1 MSRRVDSPDT
11 DADREIYACITA
23 TPPQPFVVRAGA
35 GSGKT
40 TSLIKA
46 LDWVI
51 LVHGASMR
59 ARKQRVACITYT
71 DLAANEILADVN
83 ANPLVH
89 VSTIHSF
96 YWGITKTFQAD
107 IKIWLQNDIRRRI
120 SKLEKEFMNYGSR
133 VQQNTRD
140 RNKADQERHAKNL
153 EALDHVRTFTYGKGS
168 DYAKG
173 ILGHEDILQL
183 ADFLLQN
190 RPLFRR
196 VVALNYPF
204 VFIDESQDTFAGVV
218 KSFKEVET
226 QMRGK
231 FCLGFFGDPMQ
242 SIFMR
247 GVGDIHLEDHWRSI
261 TKPENFRCA
270 KQILDVANAV
280 RAQGD
285 GMEQI
290 RGLHERVDGELK
302 LVEGS
307 ARMFVLPNTL
317 NRTEAL
323 ARVRAWSAA
332 ANNDERWTIP
342 DLAVKILVIVH
353 RMAANRL
360 GFGGIYSALN
370 DKTSDAMKQGMQD
383 GTGWPVRPF
392 LSFTLPIVAA
402 MNAGNEF
409 AVMNLL
415 REFSPRLAP
424 AALAG
429 RRAASVLRELHA
441 AVLKLVAMLDK
452 ADTTVGDIAIH
463 LRDSGLF
470 EFDERYE
477 RVLGF
482 VGDIGDVA
490 QEAEAADVAPAEGQS
505 SDAAMLKFFQ
515 CAAQELRPYERYV
528 SEGSPYATQHGV
540 KGAQF
545 DRVVVVM
552 DEEES
557 DYRTYNYER
566 VFASADAR
574 AADRARAQDGDEN
587 TWSRTLRLLY
597 VCCTR
602 AKRGL
607 VLAFFVADPAAT
619 VENVVASG
627 ILPRSAIFTQE
638 ALAALP
644 PASECASASS

>member
-11 DADREIYACITA
+11 EADREISACIAA
-23 TPPQPFVVRAGA
+23 TPPHPFVVRAGA

-51 LVHGASMR
+51 SEHGTSMR
-59 ARKQRVACITYT
+59 AKKQKVACITYT
-71 DLAANEILADVN
+71 DLAANEIREDVN
-83 ANPLVH
+83 ADPLVH

-96 YWGITKTFQAD
+96 YWVIAKTFQTD
-107 IKIWLQNDIRRRI
+107 IKVWLESDIRKRM
-120 SKLEKEFMNYGSR
+120 SDLEEEFENYGSR
-133 VQQNTRD
+133 VRQTTRD
-140 RNKADQERHAKNL
+140 RNKADQERYARTL
-153 EALDHVRTFTYGKGS
+153 GALDGVKTFNYGAGS

-190 RPLFRR
+190 RPLFRK

-204 VFIDESQDTFAGVV
+204 VFIDESQDTFPGVV
-218 KSFKEVET
+218 KSFKEVEA

-247 GVGDIHLEDHWRSI
+247 GAGDIPRESHWRAI

-280 RAQGD
+280 RVQGD
-285 GMEQI
+285 GMVQV

-302 LVEGS
+302 QVQGT

-323 ARVRAWSAA
+323 AKVRAWNAA
-332 ANNDERWTIP
+332 VDGDEGWTTP

-360 GFGGIYSALN
+360 GFGGIYAALN

-392 LSFTLPIVAA
+392 LSFALPIVAA
-402 MNAGNEF
+402 MTAGNEF
-409 AVMNLL
+409 AAMNLL

-424 AALAG
+424 AALTG
-429 RRAASVLRELHA
+429 RRAAGVLRELHA
-441 AVLKLVAMLDK
+441 AVLRLVAMLGE
-452 ADTTVGDIAIH
+452 ADTTVGDVAIH
-463 LRDSGLF
+463 LRESGLF

-477 RVLGF
+477 RVLSF
-482 VGDIGDVA
+482 VGDVVEIA
-490 QEAEAADVAPAEGQS
+490 QEAEVADAAPTERGS
-505 SDAAMLKFFQ
+505 SDSAMAKFFE
-515 CAAQELRPYERYV
+515 CSAQELRPYERYV

-545 DRVVVVM
+545 ERVVVVM
-552 DEEES
+552 DEEEN

-574 AADRARAQDGDEN
+574 AADHARAQGGDEN

-607 VLAFFVADPAAT
+607 VLTFFVSDPAAM
-619 VENVVASG
+619 VENVVASE
-627 ILPRSAIFTQE
+627 ILPRSAIFTE
-638 ALAALP
+638 DVLAGI
-644 PASECASASS
+644 

>member
-1 MSRRVDSPDT
+1 MSRRVDSLDT
-11 DADREIYACITA
+11 EADREIHDCISA
-23 TPPQPFVVRAGA
+23 SPPQPFVVHAGA

-46 LDWVI
+46 LDWVMSE
-51 LVHGASMR
+51 HGASMR
-59 ARKQRVACITYT
+59 VKKQKVACITYT

-83 ANPLVH
+83 ADPLVH

-96 YWGITKTFQAD
+96 YWAIAKTFQAD

-120 SKLEKEFMNYGSR
+120 DELAEAFRNYGAR
-133 VQQNTRD
+133 VWQSTRD
-140 RNKADQERHAKNL
+140 RNLADQERYARNF
-153 EALDHVRTFTYGKGS
+153 EALNRVKTFNYGVGS

-183 ADFLLQN
+183 IDFLLQN
-190 RPLFRR
+190 RPLFRKL
-196 VVALNYPF
+196 VALNYPF
-204 VFIDESQDTFAGVV
+204 VFIDESQDTFPGVV
-218 KSFKEVET
+218 KSFKEVEA

-247 GVGDIHLEDHWRSI
+247 GAGEIPREDHWRAI

-285 GMEQI
+285 GMQQV
-290 RGLHERVDGELK
+290 RGLHERIDGELK
-302 LVEGS
+302 PVEGS
-307 ARMFVLPNTL
+307 ARMFVFPNTM

-323 ARVRAWSAA
+323 ARVRAWSAEA
-332 ANNDERWTIP
+332 DDDRGWTTP
-342 DLAVKILVIVH
+342 DLDVKILVIVH

-370 DKTSDAMKQGMQD
+370 DKTSDAMKQGMQE
-383 GTGWPVRPF
+383 GTGWPVQPF
-392 LSFTLPIVAA
+392 LKLALPLVAA
-402 MNAGNEF
+402 MKVGNEF
-409 AVMNLL
+409 EAMNLL
-415 REFSPRLAP
+415 RAHSPRLAP
-424 AALAG
+424 GSVSRGQAAG
-429 RRAASVLRELHA
+429 VLREMRA
-441 AVLKLVAMLDK
+441 AVLRLSAMLD
-452 ADTTVGDIAIH
+452 ASGTTVGDVAIH

-470 EFDERYE
+470 LFDERFE
-477 RVLGF
+477 RALGL
-482 VGDIGDVA
+482 VGASSEVA
-490 QEAEAADVAPAEGQS
+490 EDAEAAPAEGGS
-505 SDAAMLKFFQ
+505 PDAAIVKFFG
-515 CAAQELRPYERYV
+515 CSAQELLPYERYV

-557 DYRTYNYER
+557 EYRTYNYER

-574 AADRARAQDGDEN
+574 AADRARAQAGDEN

-607 VLAFFVADPAAT
+607 ALAFFVVDPAAT
-619 VENVVASG
+619 VANVVASG
-627 ILPRSAIFTQE
+627 ILPQGAVFTHE
-638 ALAALP
+638 KLDVAP
-644 PASECASASS
+644 PPSQPSEVGANHS

>member
-1 MSRRVDSPDT
+1 MSRRIDSPDT
-11 DADREIYACITA
+11 DADREIHACIVA

-51 LVHGASMR
+51 SEHGASMR
-59 ARKQRVACITYT
+59 ARKQKVACITYT
-71 DLAANEILADVN
+71 DLATNEILADVN
-83 ANPLVH
+83 DDPLVH

-96 YWGITKTFQAD
+96 YWSIAKTFQAD
-107 IKIWLQNDIRRRI
+107 IKVWLQNDIRRRI
-120 SKLEKEFMNYGSR
+120 SELEEEFENYSSR
-133 VQQNTRD
+133 VRQTTRD
-140 RNKADQERHAKNL
+140 RNKADQERYVRSL
-153 EALDHVRTFTYGKGS
+153 EAVAGVRTFNYGVGS

-196 VVALNYPF
+196 VVALSYPF
-204 VFIDESQDTFAGVV
+204 VFIDESQDTFPGVV
-218 KSFKEVET
+218 KSFKEVEA
-226 QMRGK
+226 QMQGK

-247 GVGDIHLEDHWRSI
+247 GAGDIQLEDHWRAI

-285 GMEQI
+285 GMEQV
-290 RGLHERVDGELK
+290 RGLHERVDGNLK

-323 ARVRAWSAA
+323 ARVRAWSSAT
-332 ANNDERWTIP
+332 NNDEGWTTP
-342 DLAVKILVIVH
+342 DIAVKILVIVH

-392 LSFTLPIVAA
+392 LSFALPIVAA
-402 MNAGNEF
+402 VKAGNEF
-409 AVMNLL
+409 AAMSLL

-424 AALAG
+424 AALTG
-429 RRAASVLRELHA
+429 RRAADVLRELHG
-441 AVLKLVAMLDK
+441 
-452 ADTTVGDIAIH
+452 AD
-463 LRDSGLF
+463 F
-470 EFDERYE
+470 
-477 RVLGF
+477 
-482 VGDIGDVA
+482 
-490 QEAEAADVAPAEGQS
+490 
-505 SDAAMLKFFQ
+505 
-515 CAAQELRPYERYV
+515 
-528 SEGSPYATQHGV
+528 
-540 KGAQF
+540 GA
-545 DRVVVVM
+545 
-552 DEEES
+552 S
-557 DYRTYNYER
+557 
-566 VFASADAR
+566 
-574 AADRARAQDGDEN
+574 
-587 TWSRTLRLLY
+587 
-597 VCCTR
+597 
-602 AKRGL
+602 
-607 VLAFFVADPAAT
+607 
-619 VENVVASG
+619 
-627 ILPRSAIFTQE
+627 
-638 ALAALP
+638 
-644 PASECASASS
+644 

>member
-11 DADREIYACITA
+11 DADREIHACIVA

-46 LDWVI
+46 LDWVMSE
-51 LVHGASMR
+51 HGASLR
-59 ARKQRVACITYT
+59 AKKQKVACITYT
-71 DLAANEILADVN
+71 DLAANEIRADVN
-83 ANPLVH
+83 ADSLVH

-96 YWGITKTFQAD
+96 YWTIAKTFQAD
-107 IKIWLQNDIRRRI
+107 IKVWLKNDVRRRI
-120 SKLEKEFMNYGSR
+120 SELEEEFRNYGPR
-133 VQQNTRD
+133 VRSTTRD
-140 RNKADQERHAKNL
+140 RNKVDQERYTRTL
-153 EALDHVRTFTYGKGS
+153 EALDCVKTFNYGVGS

-173 ILGHEDILQL
+173 VLGHEDILQL

-190 RPLFRR
+190 RPLFRK

-204 VFIDESQDTFAGVV
+204 VFIDESQDAFPGVV
-218 KSFKEVET
+218 KSFKEVEA

-247 GVGDIHLEDHWRSI
+247 GAGDIPREDHWRAI

-285 GMEQI
+285 GMEQV

-302 LVEGS
+302 PVQGS

-323 ARVRAWSAA
+323 AKVRAWSSVADR
-332 ANNDERWTIP
+332 DESWMTP

-392 LSFTLPIVAA
+392 LRFALPIVAA
-402 MNAGNEF
+402 MTAGNEF
-409 AVMNLL
+409 AAMNLL
-415 REFSPRLAP
+415 REFSPRLTP
-424 AALAG
+424 AALTG

-441 AVLKLVAMLDK
+441 AVLKLVAMLDETG
-452 ADTTVGDIAIH
+452 TTVGDLAIH

-470 EFDERYE
+470 EFDERYA

-482 VGDIGDVA
+482 VGEAIEIA
-490 QEAEAADVAPAEGQS
+490 QEAEAADAAPTEGRT
-505 SDAAMLKFFQ
+505 SDSAMAKFFK
-515 CAAQELRPYERYV
+515 CSAQELRPYERYV

-552 DEEES
+552 DEEEN

-574 AADRARAQDGDEN
+574 AADRARAKEGDEN

-602 AKRGL
+602 ARRGL
-607 VLAFFVADPAAT
+607 VLT
-619 VENVVASG
+619 
-627 ILPRSAIFTQE
+627 
-638 ALAALP
+638 
-644 PASECASASS
+644 

>member
-1 MSRRVDSPDT
+1 MSRRIDSPDT
-11 DADREIYACITA
+11 DADREIHACIVA

-51 LVHGASMR
+51 SEHGASMR
-59 ARKQRVACITYT
+59 ARKQKVACITYT

-83 ANPLVH
+83 DDPLVH

-96 YWGITKTFQAD
+96 YWSIAKTFQAD
-107 IKIWLQNDIRRRI
+107 IKVWLQNDIRRRI
-120 SKLEKEFMNYGSR
+120 SELEEEFENYSSR
-133 VQQNTRD
+133 VRQTTRD
-140 RNKADQERHAKNL
+140 RNKADQERYARSL
-153 EALDHVRTFTYGKGS
+153 EAVAGVRTFNYGVGS

-196 VVALNYPF
+196 VVALSYPF
-204 VFIDESQDTFAGVV
+204 VFIDESQDTFPGVV
-218 KSFKEVET
+218 KSFKEVEA
-226 QMRGK
+226 QMQGK

-247 GVGDIHLEDHWRSI
+247 GAGDIQLEDHWRAI

-285 GMEQI
+285 GMEQV
-290 RGLHERVDGELK
+290 RGLHERVDGGLK
-302 LVEGS
+302 LVEGA

-323 ARVRAWSAA
+323 ARVRAWSSAT
-332 ANNDERWTIP
+332 NNDEGWTTP
-342 DLAVKILVIVH
+342 DIAVKILVIVH

-392 LSFTLPIVAA
+392 LSFALPIIAA
-402 MNAGNEF
+402 MKAGNEF
-409 AVMNLL
+409 AAINLL

-424 AALAG
+424 AALTG
-429 RRAASVLRELHA
+429 QRAVDVLRELHT
-441 AVLKLVAMLDK
+441 AVSRLVAMLDE
-452 ADTTVGDIAIH
+452 AGTTIGDIALH
-463 LRDSGLF
+463 LCDTGLF
-470 EFDERYE
+470 EFDERYA
-477 RVLGF
+477 RALGF
-482 VGDIGDVA
+482 VRDVA
-490 QEAEAADVAPAEGQS
+490 DAAQEPEAADAVPAERLF
-505 SDAAMLKFFQ
+505 SDAAIAKFFN
-515 CAAQELRPYERYV
+515 CPAQELWPYERYV

-545 DRVVVVM
+545 ERVVVVM

-566 VFASADAR
+566 VFASAEAR
-574 AADRARAQDGDEN
+574 AEDRAQALGGDEN

-602 AKRGL
+602 AQRGL
-607 VLAFFVADPAAT
+607 VLVFFAADPAAT
-619 VENVVASG
+619 LENVVASG
-627 ILPRSAIFTQE
+627 ILPRSAVFTQE
-638 ALAALP
+638 VLAGWP
-644 PASECASASS
+644 

>member
-11 DADREIYACITA
+11 EADREIHACIAA

-51 LVHGASMR
+51 AEHGASMR
-59 ARKQRVACITYT
+59 AKKQKVACITYT
-71 DLAANEILADVN
+71 DLAANEIRADVN
-83 ANPLVH
+83 DDPLVH

-96 YWGITKTFQAD
+96 YWAIAKTFQAD
-107 IKIWLQNDIRRRI
+107 IKIWLKNEIRRRI
-120 SKLEKEFMNYGSR
+120 SALEEEFKNYGPR
-133 VQQNTRD
+133 VRQTTRD
-140 RNKADQERHAKNL
+140 RNMADQERYARNL
-153 EALDHVRTFTYGKGS
+153 KALEDVKTFNYGVGS

-183 ADFLLQN
+183 TDFLLQN
-190 RPLFRR
+190 RALFRR

-204 VFIDESQDTFAGVV
+204 VFIDESQDTFPGVV
-218 KSFKEVET
+218 KSFKNVEAE
-226 QMRGK
+226 MRGK

-247 GVGDIHLEDHWRSI
+247 GAGDIPLEDHWRAI

-285 GMEQI
+285 GMQQV
-290 RGLHERVDGELK
+290 RGLHERVNGDLK
-302 LVEGS
+302 PVEGS

-332 ANNDERWTIP
+332 ANGDEGWTIP
-342 DLAVKILVIVH
+342 EVAVKILVIVH

-370 DKTSDAMKQGMQD
+370 DRTSEAMKQGMQD

-392 LSFTLPIVAA
+392 LSFALPIVAA
-402 MNAGNEF
+402 KNAGDEF
-409 AVMNLL
+409 AAMNLL

-424 AALAG
+424 GALNG
-429 RRAASVLRELHA
+429 RRAADVLRELHA
-441 AVLKLVAMLDK
+441 AVLRLVAMLDE
-452 ADTTVGDIAIH
+452 ASTTIGDIALH
-463 LRDSGLF
+463 LRDTGLF
-470 EFDERYE
+470 EFDERYA

-482 VGDIGDVA
+482 VGDVADA
-490 QEAEAADVAPAEGQS
+490 QEAEAADAAQAEGRA
-505 SDAAMLKFFQ
+505 SDAAIAKFFK
-515 CAAQELRPYERYV
+515 CSAQELRPYERYV
-528 SEGSPYATQHGV
+528 SAGSPYATQHGV

-545 DRVVVVM
+545 ERVIVVM

-566 VFASADAR
+566 VFASAEAR
-574 AADRARAQDGDEN
+574 AADRARAQGGDEN

-602 AKRGL
+602 AQRGL
-607 VLAFFVADPAAT
+607 VLTFFVADPAAT
-619 VENVVASG
+619 LENVVASG
-627 ILPRSAIFTQE
+627 ILPRGALFTHD
-638 ALAALP
+638 ALDAVL
-644 PASECASASS
+644 

>member
-1 MSRRVDSPDT
+1 MSRRIDSPDT
-11 DADREIYACITA
+11 DADREIHACIA
-23 TPPQPFVVRAGA
+23 ARPPQPFVVRAGA

-51 LVHGASMR
+51 SEHGAGMR
-59 ARKQRVACITYT
+59 ARKQKVACITYT

-83 ANPLVH
+83 ADPLVN

-96 YWGITKTFQAD
+96 YWSIAKTFQGD
-107 IKIWLQNDIRRRI
+107 IKVWLQNDIRRRI
-120 SKLEKEFMNYGSR
+120 SELEEEFENYSSR
-133 VQQNTRD
+133 VRQTTRN
-140 RNKADQERHAKNL
+140 RNKADQERYARSL
-153 EALDHVRTFTYGKGS
+153 EAVASVRTFNYGVGS

-196 VVALNYPF
+196 VVALSYPF
-204 VFIDESQDTFAGVV
+204 VFIDESQDTFPGVV
-218 KSFKEVET
+218 KSFKEVEA
-226 QMRGK
+226 QMQGK

-247 GVGDIHLEDHWRSI
+247 GAGDIQLEDHWRAI

-285 GMEQI
+285 GMEQV
-290 RGLHERVDGELK
+290 RGLHEKVDGNLK

-323 ARVRAWSAA
+323 ARVRAWSSAT
-332 ANNDERWTIP
+332 NNDEGWTTP
-342 DLAVKILVIVH
+342 DIAVKILVIVH

-392 LSFTLPIVAA
+392 LSFVLPITAA
-402 MNAGNEF
+402 VKAGNEF
-409 AVMNLL
+409 AAMSLL

-424 AALAG
+424 AALTG
-429 RRAASVLRELHA
+429 RRAADVLRELHA
-441 AVLKLVAMLDK
+441 AVSRLVAMLDE
-452 ADTTVGDIAIH
+452 AGTTIGNIALHLSDT
-463 LRDSGLF
+463 GLF
-470 EFDERYE
+470 EFDERYA
-477 RVLGF
+477 RVIGF
-482 VGDIGDVA
+482 VRDIADTA
-490 QEAEAADVAPAEGQS
+490 QEPEAADTVPAEGLS
-505 SDAAMLKFFQ
+505 SDTAMAKFFN
-515 CAAQELRPYERYV
+515 CSAQELLPYERYV

-545 DRVVVVM
+545 ERVMVVM

-566 VFASADAR
+566 VFASAEAR
-574 AADRARAQDGDEN
+574 AADRARALDGDEN

-602 AKRGL
+602 AQRGL
-607 VLAFFVADPAAT
+607 VLAFFVADPAT
-619 VENVVASG
+619 TLENVVASG
-627 ILPRSAIFTQE
+627 ILPRSAVFTQE
-638 ALAALP
+638 VLVG
-644 PASECASASS
+644 

>member
-1 MSRRVDSPDT
+1 MSRRIDSPDT
-11 DADREIYACITA
+11 DADREIHACIVA

-51 LVHGASMR
+51 SEHGASMR
-59 ARKQRVACITYT
+59 ARKQKVACITYT
-71 DLAANEILADVN
+71 DLATNEILADVN
-83 ANPLVH
+83 DDPLVH

-96 YWGITKTFQAD
+96 YWSIAKTFQAD
-107 IKIWLQNDIRRRI
+107 IKVWLQNDIRRRI
-120 SKLEKEFMNYGSR
+120 SELEEEFENYSSR
-133 VQQNTRD
+133 VRQTTRD
-140 RNKADQERHAKNL
+140 RNKADQERYARGL
-153 EALDHVRTFTYGKGS
+153 EAVAGVRTFNYGVGS

-173 ILGHEDILQL
+173 VLGHEDILQL

-196 VVALNYPF
+196 VVALSYPF
-204 VFIDESQDTFAGVV
+204 VFIDESQDTFPGVV
-218 KSFKEVET
+218 KSFKEVEA
-226 QMRGK
+226 QMQGK

-247 GVGDIHLEDHWRSI
+247 GAGDIQLEDHWRAI

-285 GMEQI
+285 GMEQV
-290 RGLHERVDGELK
+290 RGLHERVDGKLK

-323 ARVRAWSAA
+323 ARVRAWSSAT
-332 ANNDERWTIP
+332 NNDEGWTTP
-342 DLAVKILVIVH
+342 DIAVKILVIVH

-392 LSFTLPIVAA
+392 LSFALPIIAA
-402 MNAGNEF
+402 VKAGNEF
-409 AVMNLL
+409 AAMSLL

-424 AALAG
+424 TALTG
-429 RRAASVLRELHA
+429 RRAADVLRELHA
-441 AVLKLVAMLDK
+441 AVSRLVAMLDE
-452 ADTTVGDIAIH
+452 AGTTIGDIALH
-463 LRDSGLF
+463 LCDTGLF
-470 EFDERYE
+470 EFDERYA

-482 VGDIGDVA
+482 FRDIADTA
-490 QEAEAADVAPAEGQS
+490 QEPEAADAVPAEGLS
-505 SDAAMLKFFQ
+505 SDAAMAKFFN
-515 CAAQELRPYERYV
+515 CSAQELWPYERYV

-545 DRVVVVM
+545 ERVMVVM

-566 VFASADAR
+566 VFASAEAR
-574 AADRARAQDGDEN
+574 AADRARALDGDEN

-602 AKRGL
+602 AQRGL
-607 VLAFFVADPAAT
+607 VLAFFVADPAT
-619 VENVVASG
+619 TLENVVASG
-627 ILPRSAIFTQE
+627 ILPRSAVFTQE
-638 ALAALP
+638 VLVG
-644 PASECASASS
+644 

>member
-46 LDWVI
+46 LDWVMSE
-51 LVHGASMR
+51 HGASMR
-59 ARKQRVACITYT
+59 VRKQKVACITYT

-83 ANPLVH
+83 ADPLVH

-107 IKIWLQNDIRRRI
+107 IKMWLKGDIRRRI
-120 SKLEKEFMNYGSR
+120 TQLEEEFKNYGPR
-133 VQQNTRD
+133 VRQNTRD
-140 RNKADQERHAKNL
+140 RNKADQERHARNL
-153 EALDHVRTFTYGKGS
+153 EALDGVRTFSYGVGS

-204 VFIDESQDTFAGVV
+204 VFIDESQDTFPGVV

-226 QMRGK
+226 HMRGK

-247 GVGDIHLEDHWRSI
+247 GAGDIPCEDHWRSI

-285 GMEQI
+285 GMEQV

-302 LVEGS
+302 PVEGS

-323 ARVRAWSAA
+323 SRVRAWSAA
-332 ANNDERWTIP
+332 ANSDEGWTIP

-370 DKTSDAMKQGMQD
+370 DKTSEAMKQGMQD

-392 LSFTLPIVAA
+392 LSFSLPIVAA

-409 AVMNLL
+409 AAMNLL

-429 RRAASVLRELHA
+429 RRAASVLRELRA
-441 AVLKLVAMLDK
+441 AVLKLVAMLDE

-477 RVLGF
+477 RVLGL
-482 VGDIGDVA
+482 VGDVDDVA
-490 QEAEAADVAPAEGQS
+490 QEAEAADAAPAEGRS
-505 SDAAMLKFFQ
+505 SDAAMLKFFR
-515 CAAQELRPYERYV
+515 CAAQELRPYEQYV

-574 AADRARAQDGDEN
+574 AADRARAQEGDEN

-607 VLAFFVADPAAT
+607 VLTFFVADPAT
-619 VENVVASG
+619 IVENVVASG
-627 ILPRSAIFTQE
+627 ILPRSAVFTQE
-638 ALAALP
+638 ALVALP
-644 PASECASASS
+644 PAHGCPLALS

>member
-11 DADREIYACITA
+11 DADREIHACIAA

-46 LDWVI
+46 LDYVMSE
-51 LVHGASMR
+51 HGVSMR
-59 ARKQRVACITYT
+59 AKKQKVACITYT

-83 ANPLVH
+83 DDPLVH

-96 YWGITKTFQAD
+96 YWSIAKMFQAD
-107 IKIWLQNDIRRRI
+107 IKLWLQNDIRRRI
-120 SKLEKEFMNYGSR
+120 SDLEEEFKNYSSR
-133 VQQNTRD
+133 VRQTTRD
-140 RNKADQERHAKNL
+140 RNQVDQVRYARNL
-153 EALDHVRTFTYGKGS
+153 VDVAGVKTFSYGVGS

-204 VFIDESQDTFAGVV
+204 VFIDESQDTFPGVV
-218 KSFKEVET
+218 KSFKEVEA

-247 GVGDIHLEDHWRSI
+247 GAGDIPLEDHWRAI

-285 GMEQI
+285 GMKQV
-290 RGLHERVDGELK
+290 RGLHERVDGNLK

-317 NRTEAL
+317 NRTETL
-323 ARVRAWSAA
+323 ARVRTWSAA
-332 ANNDERWTIP
+332 TNSDEGWTTP
-342 DLAVKILVIVH
+342 DIAVKILVIVH

-370 DKTSDAMKQGMQD
+370 DKTSDALKQGMQD

-392 LSFTLPIVAA
+392 LSFALPIVAA
-402 MNAGNEF
+402 MKAGNEF
-409 AVMNLL
+409 AAMNLL
-415 REFSPRLAP
+415 REFSPRLA
-424 AALAG
+424 AGALHG
-429 RRAASVLRELHA
+429 RRTADVLRELRA
-441 AVLKLVAMLDK
+441 AVLRLVAMLDE
-452 ADTTVGDIAIH
+452 AGTTVGDLALH
-463 LRDSGLF
+463 LRDAGLF
-470 EFDERYE
+470 EFDERYA

-482 VGDIGDVA
+482 VGDVADPA
-490 QEAEAADVAPAEGQS
+490 QEAEAADASPAEGRS
-505 SDAAMLKFFQ
+505 SDAAVAKFFK
-515 CAAQELRPYERYV
+515 CSAQELRPYEHYV
-528 SEGSPYATQHGV
+528 SEGSPYVTQHGV

-545 DRVVVVM
+545 ERVIVVM

-566 VFASADAR
+566 IFASAEAR
-574 AADRARAQDGDEN
+574 AVDRARFLGGDEN

-602 AKRGL
+602 AQRGL
-607 VLAFFVADPAAT
+607 VLTFFVADPATT

-627 ILPRSAIFTQE
+627 ILPRSAVFTEE
-638 ALAALP
+638 ALAAV
-644 PASECASASS
+644 S

>member
-11 DADREIYACITA
+11 DADREIHACITA

-46 LDWVI
+46 LDWV
-51 LVHGASMR
+51 VSEHGANMR
-59 ARKQRVACITYT
+59 AKKQKVACITYT
-71 DLAANEILADVN
+71 DLAANEILLDVN
-83 ANPLVH
+83 SSPLVH

-96 YWGITKTFQAD
+96 YWAIAKTFQAD
-107 IKIWLQNDIRRRI
+107 IKIWLKSDIYRRI
-120 SKLEKEFMNYGSR
+120 SELEEEFKNYSSR
-133 VQQNTRD
+133 VRQTTRD
-140 RNKADQERHAKNL
+140 RNKADQERYARNL
-153 EALDHVRTFTYGKGS
+153 EALDGVKTFNYGVGS

-204 VFIDESQDTFAGVV
+204 VFIDESQDTFPNVV
-218 KSFKEVET
+218 KSFKEVEA

-247 GVGDIHLEDHWRSI
+247 GAGEIPREDHWQAI

-285 GMEQI
+285 GMEQV

-302 LVEGS
+302 PVEGS

-317 NRTEAL
+317 NRNETL
-323 ARVRAWSAA
+323 ARLRAWSAA
-332 ANNDERWTIP
+332 ADNDEGWTTP
-342 DLAVKILVIVH
+342 DLGVKILVIVH
-353 RMAANRL
+353 RMAASRL

-370 DKTSDAMKQGMQD
+370 DKTSEAMKQGMQD

-392 LSFTLPIVAA
+392 LSFALPIVAA

-409 AVMNLL
+409 AAMNLL
-415 REFSPRLAP
+415 REFSPRLTP
-424 AALAG
+424 GALTG
-429 RRAASVLRELHA
+429 RRAAGVLRELRT
-441 AVLKLVAMLDK
+441 AVLRLVAMLDE
-452 ADTTVGDIAIH
+452 AGTTVGEIAIH

-470 EFDERYE
+470 DFDERYE
-477 RVLGF
+477 RVLEF
-482 VGDIGDVA
+482 VGDIGDMA
-490 QEAEAADVAPAEGQS
+490 QEAEAADAAPAKGRS
-505 SDAAMLKFFQ
+505 SDAAILKFFR
-515 CAAQELRPYERYV
+515 CAAQELQPYERYV

-540 KGAQF
+540 KGAEF

-574 AADRARAQDGDEN
+574 AADRARAQNGDEN

-607 VLAFFVADPAAT
+607 ALTFFVADPAAT

-627 ILPRSAIFTQE
+627 ILPRSAIFTQD
-638 ALAALP
+638 ALAAQIAVPGSVPLP
-644 PASECASASS
+644 K

>member
-11 DADREIYACITA
+11 DADRAIHACIAA

-46 LDWVI
+46 LDWVM
-51 LVHGASMR
+51 LEHGARMR
-59 ARKQRVACITYT
+59 AKKQKVACITYT

-83 ANPLVH
+83 DDPLVH

-96 YWGITKTFQAD
+96 YWSIAKTFQAD
-107 IKIWLQNDIRRRI
+107 IKGWLQNDIRRRI
-120 SKLEKEFMNYGSR
+120 SELEKEFENYSSR
-133 VQQNTRD
+133 VRQTTRD
-140 RNKADQERHAKNL
+140 RNKDDQERYARSL
-153 EALDHVRTFTYGKGS
+153 EAVAGVKIFNYGMGS

-204 VFIDESQDTFAGVV
+204 VFIDESQDTFPGVV
-218 KSFKEVET
+218 KSFKEVEA

-247 GVGDIHLEDHWRSI
+247 GAGDIPLEDRWRAI

-270 KQILDVANAV
+270 KRILDVANAV

-285 GMEQI
+285 GMEQV
-290 RGLHERVDGELK
+290 RGLHERVDGDLK
-302 LVEGS
+302 PVEGS

-317 NRTEAL
+317 KRTEAL
-323 ARVRAWSAA
+323 ARVRAWNAA
-332 ANNDERWTIP
+332 RNNDEGWTTP
-342 DLAVKILVIVH
+342 DNAVKILVIVH

-370 DKTSDAMKQGMQD
+370 DKTSEAMKQGMQD

-392 LSFTLPIVAA
+392 LSFALPIVTAVK
-402 MNAGNEF
+402 AGNEF
-409 AVMNLL
+409 AAMNLL
-415 REFSPRLAP
+415 REFSPRLEP
-424 AALAG
+424 GELVG
-429 RRAASVLRELHA
+429 LRAADVLRELRA
-441 AVLKLVAMLDK
+441 AVLRLVAMLDE
-452 ADTTVGDIAIH
+452 AGTTVGDIALH
-463 LRDSGLF
+463 LGDTGLF
-470 EFDERYE
+470 KFDERYE

-482 VGDIGDVA
+482 IGGVDDVA
-490 QEAEAADVAPAEGQS
+490 QETATTDATPTEERS
-505 SDAAMLKFFQ
+505 SDRAMLRFFG
-515 CAAQELRPYERYV
+515 CAAQELRPYERYI

-545 DRVVVVM
+545 ERVIVVM

-557 DYRTYNYER
+557 EYRTYNYER
-566 VFASADAR
+566 VFASAEAR

-602 AKRGL
+602 AQRGL
-607 VLAFFVADPAAT
+607 VLTFFVADPASIL
-619 VENVVASG
+619 ENVVASG
-627 ILPRSAIFTQE
+627 ILPRNAIFTQE
-638 ALAALP
+638 VLSAAL
-644 PASECASASS
+644 

>member
-1 MSRRVDSPDT
+1 
-11 DADREIYACITA
+11 
-23 TPPQPFVVRAGA
+23 
-35 GSGKT
+35 
-40 TSLIKA
+40 
-46 LDWVI
+46 
-51 LVHGASMR
+51 MR
-59 ARKQRVACITYT
+59 AKRQKVACITYT
-71 DLAANEILADVN
+71 DLAVKEILADVN
-83 ANPLVH
+83 DDPLVH

-96 YWGITKTFQAD
+96 YWSITKTFQAD
-107 IKIWLQNDIRRRI
+107 IKVWLQNDIRRRI
-120 SKLEKEFMNYGSR
+120 SELEEEFKNYSSR
-133 VQQNTRD
+133 VRQTTRD
-140 RNKADQERHAKNL
+140 RNKADQDRYARNL
-153 EALDHVRTFTYGKGS
+153 EAVAGVKTFNYGVGS

-183 ADFLLQN
+183 TDFLLQN

-196 VVALNYPF
+196 LVALNYPF
-204 VFIDESQDTFAGVV
+204 VFIDESQDTFPGVV

-226 QMRGK
+226 QMRDK

-247 GVGDIHLEDHWRSI
+247 GAGDIPLEDHWRSI
-261 TKPENFRCA
+261 MKPENFRCA

-285 GMEQI
+285 GMEQV
-290 RGLHERVDGELK
+290 RGLHERVDGALQP
-302 LVEGS
+302 VEGS

-317 NRTEAL
+317 NRTETL

-332 ANNDERWTIP
+332 TTSDEGWTTP
-342 DLAVKILVIVH
+342 DIAVKILVIVH

-370 DKTSDAMKQGMQD
+370 DKTSESMKQGMQD

-392 LSFTLPIVAA
+392 LGFALPIVAA
-402 MNAGNEF
+402 MKAGNEF
-409 AVMNLL
+409 AAMNLL

-424 AALAG
+424 YALTG
-429 RRAASVLRELHA
+429 RRAVDVLRELHA
-441 AVLKLVAMLDK
+441 AVLKLVAMLD
-452 ADTTVGDIAIH
+452 DPGNTIGDIALH
-463 LRDSGLF
+463 LRDAGLF
-470 EFDERYE
+470 EFDERYG
-477 RVLGF
+477 RALGF
-482 VGDIGDVA
+482 IGDVADAA
-490 QEAEAADVAPAEGQS
+490 QEAEAAPAEGRS
-505 SDAAMLKFFQ
+505 SDAAMVKFFK
-515 CAAQELRPYERYV
+515 CTAQELRPYERYV

-545 DRVVVVM
+545 DRVIVVM

-602 AKRGL
+602 AQRGL
-607 VLAFFVADPAAT
+607 VLTFFVADPAT
-619 VENVVASG
+619 TLENVVASG
-627 ILPRSAIFTQE
+627 ILPRSAVFTQE
-638 ALAALP
+638 VLAGWP
-644 PASECASASS
+644 

>member
-1 MSRRVDSPDT
+1 MSRRIDSPDT
-11 DADREIYACITA
+11 DADLEIHACIA
-23 TPPQPFVVRAGA
+23 AKPPQPFVVRAGA

-46 LDWVI
+46 LDWVMSE
-51 LVHGASMR
+51 HGASMR
-59 ARKQRVACITYT
+59 AKRQKVACITYT
-71 DLAANEILADVN
+71 DLAVKEILADVN
-83 ANPLVH
+83 DDPLVH

-96 YWGITKTFQAD
+96 YWSITKTFQAD
-107 IKIWLQNDIRRRI
+107 IKVWLQNDIRRRI
-120 SKLEKEFMNYGSR
+120 SELEEEFKNYSSR
-133 VQQNTRD
+133 VRQTTRD
-140 RNKADQERHAKNL
+140 RNKADQDRYARNL
-153 EALDHVRTFTYGKGS
+153 EAVAGVKTFNYGVGS

-183 ADFLLQN
+183 TDFLLQN

-196 VVALNYPF
+196 LVALNYPF
-204 VFIDESQDTFAGVV
+204 VFIDESQDTFPGVV

-226 QMRGK
+226 QMRDK

-247 GVGDIHLEDHWRSI
+247 GAGDIPLEDHWRSI
-261 TKPENFRCA
+261 MKPENFRCA

-285 GMEQI
+285 GMEQV
-290 RGLHERVDGELK
+290 RGLHERVDGALQP
-302 LVEGS
+302 VEGS

-317 NRTEAL
+317 NRTETL

-332 ANNDERWTIP
+332 TTSDEGWTTP
-342 DLAVKILVIVH
+342 DIAVKILVIVH

-370 DKTSDAMKQGMQD
+370 DKTSESMKQGMQD
-383 GTGWPVRPF
+383 GAGWPVRPF
-392 LSFTLPIVAA
+392 LGFALPIVAA
-402 MNAGNEF
+402 MKAGNEF
-409 AVMNLL
+409 AAMNLL

-424 AALAG
+424 YALTG
-429 RRAASVLRELHA
+429 RRAVDVLRELHA
-441 AVLKLVAMLDK
+441 AVLKLVAMLD
-452 ADTTVGDIAIH
+452 DPGNTIGDIALH
-463 LRDSGLF
+463 LRDAGLF
-470 EFDERYE
+470 EFDERYG
-477 RVLGF
+477 RALGF
-482 VGDIGDVA
+482 IGDVADAA
-490 QEAEAADVAPAEGQS
+490 QEAEAAPAEGRS
-505 SDAAMLKFFQ
+505 SDAAMVKFFK
-515 CAAQELRPYERYV
+515 CTAQELRPYERYV

-545 DRVVVVM
+545 DRVIVVM

-602 AKRGL
+602 AQRGL
-607 VLAFFVADPAAT
+607 VLTFFVADPAT
-619 VENVVASG
+619 TLENVVASG
-627 ILPRSAIFTQE
+627 ILPRSAVFTQE
-638 ALAALP
+638 VLAGWP
-644 PASECASASS
+644 

>member
-46 LDWVI
+46 LDWV
-51 LVHGASMR
+51 VSEHGASMR
-59 ARKQRVACITYT
+59 AKKQKVACITYT

-96 YWGITKTFQAD
+96 YWAIAKTFQAD
-107 IKIWLQNDIRRRI
+107 IKIWLKNDIRRRI
-120 SKLEKEFMNYGSR
+120 SELEEEFKNYSTR
-133 VQQNTRD
+133 VRQPTRD
-140 RNKADQERHAKNL
+140 RNKTDQERYARNF
-153 EALDHVRTFTYGKGS
+153 EALDGVKTFSYGVGS

-196 VVALNYPF
+196 VVALHYPF
-204 VFIDESQDTFAGVV
+204 VFIDESQDTFPGVV
-218 KSFKEVET
+218 KSFKEVEA

-247 GVGDIHLEDHWRSI
+247 GTGDIPRADHWRAI
-261 TKPENFRCA
+261 NKPENFRCA
-270 KQILDVANAV
+270 RQILDVANAV

-285 GMEQI
+285 GMAQV
-290 RGLHERVDGELK
+290 RGLHERVDGELMP
-302 LVEGS
+302 VEGS

-317 NRTEAL
+317 NRTETL

-332 ANNDERWTIP
+332 ANGDEGWTTP

-370 DKTSDAMKQGMQD
+370 DRTSDAMKQGMQD

-392 LSFTLPIVAA
+392 LKFALPIAAA

-409 AVMNLL
+409 AAMNLL
-415 REFSPRLAP
+415 REFSPRLTRD
-424 AALAG
+424 ALTG
-429 RRAASVLRELHA
+429 RRAAGVLRELHA
-441 AVLKLVAMLDK
+441 AVLRLVAMLDEVGI
-452 ADTTVGDIAIH
+452 TVGDIAVH

-470 EFDERYE
+470 AFDERYE

-482 VGDIGDVA
+482 IGDVADAA
-490 QEAEAADVAPAEGQS
+490 QEAEAADAAPADGRS
-505 SDAAMLKFFQ
+505 ADAAMAKFFK
-515 CAAQELRPYERYV
+515 CSAQELQPYERYV

-557 DYRTYNYER
+557 DYRMYNYER

-607 VLAFFVADPAAT
+607 VLTFFVADPEAT
-619 VENVVASG
+619 VENVVASR
-627 ILPRSAIFTQE
+627 ILPRSAVFTQE
-638 ALAALP
+638 ELAALP
-644 PASECASASS
+644 PSH

>member
-46 LDWVI
+46 LDWVMSA
-51 LVHGASMR
+51 HGASMR
-59 ARKQRVACITYT
+59 ARKQKVACITYT
-71 DLAANEILADVN
+71 DLAANEILADVS
-83 ANPLVH
+83 ADPLVH

-96 YWGITKTFQAD
+96 YWSITRTFQAD
-107 IKIWLQNDIRRRI
+107 IKIWLKDEIRRRVFQ
-120 SKLEKEFMNYGSR
+120 LEEEFKNYGQR
-133 VQQNTRD
+133 VRQSTRD
-140 RNKADQERHAKNL
+140 RNKADQERYARHL
-153 EALDHVRTFTYGKGS
+153 EALDGIKAFNYGAGS

-204 VFIDESQDTFAGVV
+204 VFIDESQDTFPGVV

-247 GVGDIHLEDHWRSI
+247 GAGDIPREDHWRFI

-285 GMEQI
+285 GMEQV
-290 RGLHERVDGELK
+290 RGLHERVNGEFK

-323 ARVRAWSAA
+323 ARVRAWNAGADS
-332 ANNDERWTIP
+332 DEGWIIP

-392 LSFTLPIVAA
+392 LGFALPIVAA
-402 MNAGNEF
+402 MNDGDEF
-409 AVMNLL
+409 GAMNLL

-424 AALAG
+424 ANLNG
-429 RRAASVLRELHA
+429 RRAANVLRELHV
-441 AVLKLVAMLDK
+441 AVMRLVAMLDEPG
-452 ADTTVGDIAIH
+452 TTVGDIAIH

-482 VGDIGDVA
+482 AGDVGDVA
-490 QEAEAADVAPAEGQS
+490 QEAEVAVPAPAEGRS

-528 SEGSPYATQHGV
+528 SQGSPYATQHGV

-566 VFASADAR
+566 VFASAAAR
-574 AADRARAQDGDEN
+574 AADRARAQEGDEN

-607 VLAFFVADPAAT
+607 VLTFFVADPATT

-627 ILPRSAIFTQE
+627 ILPRSAVLTQE
-638 ALAALP
+638 ALATSLP
-644 PASECASASS
+644 ART

>member
-11 DADREIYACITA
+11 QADREIHACIAA

-46 LDWVI
+46 LDWVMSE
-51 LVHGASMR
+51 HGATMR
-59 ARKQRVACITYT
+59 AKKQKVACITYT

-83 ANPLVH
+83 DDPLVH

-96 YWGITKTFQAD
+96 YWTIAKTFQAD
-107 IKIWLQNDIRRRI
+107 IKVWLKNDIHRRI
-120 SKLEKEFMNYGSR
+120 SELEEEFKNYGVR
-133 VQQNTRD
+133 VRQTTRD
-140 RNKADQERHAKNL
+140 RNKADQARYVQNL
-153 EALDHVRTFTYGKGS
+153 EALGGVKTFNYGVGS

-204 VFIDESQDTFAGVV
+204 VFIDESQDTFPGVV
-218 KSFKEVET
+218 KSFKDVEA
-226 QMRGK
+226 QMQGK

-247 GVGDIHLEDHWRSI
+247 GAGDIPLEGHWRAI

-270 KQILDVANAV
+270 RQILDIANAV

-285 GMEQI
+285 GMVQV
-290 RGLHERVDGELK
+290 RGLHEKVDGVLK
-302 LVEGS
+302 PVEGS
-307 ARMFVLPNTL
+307 ARMFVLPNTQ
-317 NRTEAL
+317 NRTETL
-323 ARVRAWSAA
+323 AKVRAWSGAT
-332 ANNDERWTIP
+332 NNDQSWTTP
-342 DLAVKILVIVH
+342 DNAVKILVIVH

-370 DKTSDAMKQGMQD
+370 DKTSEAMKQGMQD

-392 LSFTLPIVAA
+392 LSFALPVTAA
-402 MNAGNEF
+402 MKAGNEF
-409 AVMNLL
+409 AAMNLL

-424 AALAG
+424 AALTG
-429 RRAASVLRELHA
+429 RRAADVLCGLRA
-441 AVLKLVAMLDK
+441 AVLKLVTMLDETE
-452 ADTTVGDIAIH
+452 TTVGDIALH
-463 LRDSGLF
+463 LRDETLF
-470 EFDERYE
+470 EFDERYA
-477 RVLGF
+477 RLLSL
-482 VGDIGDVA
+482 VGSRTDAA
-490 QEAEAADVAPAEGQS
+490 QDTEAADAAPTEVRT
-505 SDAAMLKFFQ
+505 SDTAMLKFLK
-515 CAAQELRPYERYV
+515 CSAKELLPYERYV

-545 DRVVVVM
+545 ERVIVVM

-557 DYRTYNYER
+557 EYRTYNYER
-566 VFASADAR
+566 VFASAEAR
-574 AADRARAQDGDEN
+574 AADRAGAQGGDEN
-587 TWSRTLRLLY
+587 TWSRTIRLLY

-607 VLAFFVADPAAT
+607 VLTFFVADPAAT
-619 VENVVASG
+619 IENVVANG
-627 ILPRSAIFTQE
+627 ILPRSAVFTHD
-638 ALAALP
+638 ALTAMP
-644 PASECASASS
+644 

>member
-11 DADREIYACITA
+11 YADREIRSCIVA

-46 LDWVI
+46 LDWVMSE
-51 LVHGASMR
+51 HGANMR
-59 ARKQRVACITYT
+59 AKKQKVACITYT
-71 DLAANEILADVN
+71 DLAANEIRADVN
-83 ANPLVH
+83 DDPLVH

-96 YWGITKTFQAD
+96 YWTIAKSFQSD
-107 IKIWLQNDIRRRI
+107 IKVWLKNDIRRRI
-120 SKLEKEFMNYGSR
+120 SELEDEAKNYGPR
-133 VQQNTRD
+133 VRQPTRD
-140 RNKADQERHAKNL
+140 RNQADQQRYARNL
-153 EALDHVRTFTYGKGS
+153 EALEGVKTFNYGVGS

-173 ILGHEDILQL
+173 TLGHEDILQL
-183 ADFLLQN
+183 GDFLLQS

-204 VFIDESQDTFAGVV
+204 VFIDESQDTFPGVV
-218 KSFKEVET
+218 KSFKLVEVE
-226 QMRGK
+226 MRGK

-247 GVGDIHLEDHWRSI
+247 GAGDIPLEDHWRAI

-270 KQILDVANAV
+270 KQILDVANAA

-285 GMEQI
+285 GMGQV
-290 RGLHERVDGELK
+290 RGLHERVDGDLK

-317 NRTEAL
+317 NRTETL
-323 ARVRAWSAA
+323 ARVRTWSAA
-332 ANNDERWTIP
+332 TNNDDGWTIP
-342 DLAVKILVIVH
+342 DIAVKILVIVH

-370 DKTSDAMKQGMQD
+370 DKTSETMKQGMQD

-392 LSFTLPIVAA
+392 LGFALPIVAA
-402 MNAGNEF
+402 MKAGNEF
-409 AVMNLL
+409 AAMELL
-415 REFSPRLAP
+415 REFSPRLASG
-424 AALAG
+424 ALTG
-429 RRAASVLRELHA
+429 RRAADVLRELRA
-441 AVLKLVAMLDK
+441 AVLRLVAMLDE
-452 ADTTVGDIAIH
+452 AGTTVGDIALH
-463 LRDSGLF
+463 LRDAGLF
-470 EFDERYE
+470 EFDERYARALE
-477 RVLGF
+477 F
-482 VGDIGDVA
+482 IGDVADAA
-490 QEAEAADVAPAEGQS
+490 QEAEAADAAPSEGRS
-505 SDAAMLKFFQ
+505 SDAAMAKFFK
-515 CAAQELRPYERYV
+515 CSAQELRPYERYV

-545 DRVVVVM
+545 ERVIVVM

-566 VFASADAR
+566 VFASAEAR
-574 AADRARAQDGDEN
+574 TADRARAQGGDEN

-602 AKRGL
+602 AQRGL
-607 VLAFFVADPAAT
+607 VLMLFVADPAAT
-619 VENVVASG
+619 LENVVASG
-627 ILPRSAIFTQE
+627 ILPRSAVYTQE
-638 ALAALP
+638 ALAP
-644 PASECASASS
+644 VS

>member
-1 MSRRVDSPDT
+1 MSRRIDSPDT
-11 DADREIYACITA
+11 DADREIHACIVA

-51 LVHGASMR
+51 SEHGASMR
-59 ARKQRVACITYT
+59 ARKQKVACITYT
-71 DLAANEILADVN
+71 DLATNEILADVN
-83 ANPLVH
+83 DDPLVH

-96 YWGITKTFQAD
+96 YWSIATTFQAD
-107 IKIWLQNDIRRRI
+107 IKVWLQNDIRRRI
-120 SKLEKEFMNYGSR
+120 SELEEEFENYSSR
-133 VQQNTRD
+133 VRQTTRD
-140 RNKADQERHAKNL
+140 RNKADQERYARSL
-153 EALDHVRTFTYGKGS
+153 EAVASVRTFNYGVGS

-196 VVALNYPF
+196 VVALSYPF
-204 VFIDESQDTFAGVV
+204 VFIDESQDTFPGVV
-218 KSFKEVET
+218 KSFKEVEA
-226 QMRGK
+226 QMQGK

-247 GVGDIHLEDHWRSI
+247 GAGDIQLEDHWRAI

-285 GMEQI
+285 GMEQV
-290 RGLHERVDGELK
+290 RGLHEKVDGNLK

-323 ARVRAWSAA
+323 ARVRAWSSAT
-332 ANNDERWTIP
+332 NNDEGWTTP
-342 DLAVKILVIVH
+342 DIAVKILVIVH

-392 LSFTLPIVAA
+392 LSFVLPIIAA
-402 MNAGNEF
+402 VKAGNEF
-409 AVMNLL
+409 AAMSLL

-424 AALAG
+424 AALTG
-429 RRAASVLRELHA
+429 RRAADVLRELHA
-441 AVLKLVAMLDK
+441 AVSRLVAMLDE
-452 ADTTVGDIAIH
+452 AGTTIGDIALH
-463 LRDSGLF
+463 LSNTGLF
-470 EFDERYE
+470 EFDERYA

-482 VGDIGDVA
+482 VRDIADTI
-490 QEAEAADVAPAEGQS
+490 QEPEAADAVPAEGLS
-505 SDAAMLKFFQ
+505 SDAAMAKFFH
-515 CAAQELRPYERYV
+515 CSAQELWPYERYV

-545 DRVVVVM
+545 ERVMVVM

-566 VFASADAR
+566 VFASAEAR
-574 AADRARAQDGDEN
+574 AADRARALDGDEN

-602 AKRGL
+602 AQRGL
-607 VLAFFVADPAAT
+607 VLAFFVADPAT
-619 VENVVASG
+619 TLENVVASG
-627 ILPRSAIFTQE
+627 ILPRSAVFTQDV
-638 ALAALP
+638 LVG
-644 PASECASASS
+644 

>member
-11 DADREIYACITA
+11 DADREIHACIVA

-46 LDWVI
+46 LDWVMSA
-51 LVHGASMR
+51 HGASMR
-59 ARKQRVACITYT
+59 AKKQKVACITYT

-83 ANPLVH
+83 EDPLVH

-96 YWGITKTFQAD
+96 YWSIAKTFQAD
-107 IKIWLQNDIRRRI
+107 INVWLQNDIRRRI
-120 SKLEKEFMNYGSR
+120 SELEEEFENYSSR
-133 VQQNTRD
+133 VRQTTRD
-140 RNKADQERHAKNL
+140 RNKADQERYARSL
-153 EALDHVRTFTYGKGS
+153 EIVANVKTFNYGVGS
-168 DYAKG
+168 DYTKG

-204 VFIDESQDTFAGVV
+204 VFIDESQDTFPGVV
-218 KSFKEVET
+218 KSFKEVEA

-247 GVGDIHLEDHWRSI
+247 GAGDIPLEDHWRAI

-285 GMEQI
+285 GMEQV
-290 RGLHERVDGELK
+290 RGLHERVDGDLK
-302 LVEGS
+302 PVEGS

-332 ANNDERWTIP
+332 TNNDKGWTTP
-342 DLAVKILVIVH
+342 DNAVKILVIVH

-370 DKTSDAMKQGMQD
+370 DKTSEAMKQGMQD

-392 LSFTLPIVAA
+392 LSFALPIVAA
-402 MNAGNEF
+402 VKAGNEF
-409 AVMNLL
+409 AAMNLL

-424 AALAG
+424 DALVG
-429 RRAASVLRELHA
+429 RRAADVLRELHE
-441 AVLKLVAMLDK
+441 AVLKLVAMMDE
-452 ADTTVGDIAIH
+452 AGTTVGDIALH
-463 LRDSGLF
+463 LRAAGLF
-470 EFDERYE
+470 GFDERYE

-482 VGDIGDVA
+482 VGGIGDVV
-490 QEAEAADVAPAEGQS
+490 QEAETAGAAGRSLDG
-505 SDAAMLKFFQ
+505 AMLKFFG
-515 CAAQELRPYERYV
+515 CAAQELQPYERYV

-545 DRVVVVM
+545 DRVIVVM

-566 VFASADAR
+566 IFAGADAR

-602 AKRGL
+602 ARRGL
-607 VLAFFVADPAAT
+607 VLTFFVADPAAIL
-619 VENVVASG
+619 ENVVASG
-627 ILPRSAIFTQE
+627 ILPQNAVFTHE
-638 ALAALP
+638 ALA
-644 PASECASASS
+644 SVS

>member
-11 DADREIYACITA
+11 QADREIHACIAA

-46 LDWVI
+46 LDWVMSE
-51 LVHGASMR
+51 HGATMK
-59 ARKQRVACITYT
+59 AKKQKVACITYT

-83 ANPLVH
+83 DDPLVH

-96 YWGITKTFQAD
+96 YWTIAKTFQAD
-107 IKIWLQNDIRRRI
+107 IKVWLKNDIHRRI
-120 SKLEKEFMNYGSR
+120 SELEEEFKNYGVR
-133 VQQNTRD
+133 VRQTTRD
-140 RNKADQERHAKNL
+140 RNKADQARYVQNL
-153 EALDHVRTFTYGKGS
+153 EALGGVKTFNYGVGS

-204 VFIDESQDTFAGVV
+204 VFIDESQDTFPGVV
-218 KSFKEVET
+218 KSFKDVEA
-226 QMRGK
+226 QMQGK

-247 GVGDIHLEDHWRSI
+247 GAGDIPLEGHWRAI

-270 KQILDVANAV
+270 RQILDIANAV

-285 GMEQI
+285 GMVQV
-290 RGLHERVDGELK
+290 RGLHEKVDGVLK
-302 LVEGS
+302 PVEGS
-307 ARMFVLPNTL
+307 ARMFVLPNTQ
-317 NRTEAL
+317 NRTETL
-323 ARVRAWSAA
+323 AKVRAWSGAT
-332 ANNDERWTIP
+332 NNDQSWTAP
-342 DLAVKILVIVH
+342 DNAVKILVIVH

-370 DKTSDAMKQGMQD
+370 DKTSEAMKQGMQD

-392 LSFTLPIVAA
+392 LSFALPVTAA
-402 MNAGNEF
+402 MKAGNEF
-409 AVMNLL
+409 AAMNLL

-424 AALAG
+424 GALTG
-429 RRAASVLRELHA
+429 RRAADVLRGLRA
-441 AVLKLVAMLDK
+441 AVLKLVTMLDETE
-452 ADTTVGDIAIH
+452 TTVGDIALH
-463 LRDSGLF
+463 LRDEALF
-470 EFDERYE
+470 EFDERYA
-477 RVLGF
+477 RSLSL
-482 VGDIGDVA
+482 VGSRTDAA
-490 QEAEAADVAPAEGQS
+490 QDTEAADAAPTEVRT
-505 SDAAMLKFFQ
+505 SDTAMLKFLK
-515 CAAQELRPYERYV
+515 CSAKELLPYERYV

-545 DRVVVVM
+545 ERVIVVM

-557 DYRTYNYER
+557 EYRTYNYER
-566 VFASADAR
+566 VFASAEAR
-574 AADRARAQDGDEN
+574 AADRAGAQGGDEN
-587 TWSRTLRLLY
+587 TWSRTIRLLY

-607 VLAFFVADPAAT
+607 VLTFFVADPAAT
-619 VENVVASG
+619 IENVVASG
-627 ILPRSAIFTQE
+627 ILPRSAVFTHD
-638 ALAALP
+638 ALTAMP
-644 PASECASASS
+644 

>member
-11 DADREIYACITA
+11 DADREIQTCIA
-23 TPPQPFVVRAGA
+23 AKPPQPFVVRAGA

-46 LDWVI
+46 LDWV
-51 LVHGASMR
+51 VSEHGASMR
-59 ARKQRVACITYT
+59 AKKQKVACITYT

-83 ANPLVH
+83 VNPLVH

-96 YWGITKTFQAD
+96 YWAIAKTFQAD
-107 IKIWLQNDIRRRI
+107 IKIWLKNDICRRI
-120 SKLEKEFMNYGSR
+120 SELEEEFKNYGSR
-133 VQQNTRD
+133 VRQLTRD
-140 RNKADQERHAKNL
+140 RNQADQERYARNL
-153 EALDHVRTFTYGKGS
+153 EALDDVKTFNYGLGS

-204 VFIDESQDTFAGVV
+204 VFIDESQDTFPGVV
-218 KSFKEVET
+218 KSFKEVEA

-247 GVGDIHLEDHWRSI
+247 GAGDIPLEDHWRAI
-261 TKPENFRCA
+261 TKSENFRCA

-285 GMEQI
+285 GMKQV
-290 RGLHERVDGELK
+290 RGLHERVDGDLK

-317 NRTEAL
+317 NRTETL
-323 ARVRAWSAA
+323 ARVRTWSAA
-332 ANNDERWTIP
+332 TNSDEGWTTP
-342 DLAVKILVIVH
+342 DIAVKILVIVH

-392 LSFTLPIVAA
+392 LSFALPITAA
-402 MNAGNEF
+402 MKAGNEF
-409 AVMNLL
+409 AAMNLL

-424 AALAG
+424 GTLTG
-429 RRAASVLRELHA
+429 RRAAEVLRDLHA
-441 AVLKLVAMLDK
+441 AVLRLVAMLDE
-452 ADTTVGDIAIH
+452 AGTTIGDIAIY
-463 LRDSGLF
+463 LRDAGLF

-482 VGDIGDVA
+482 VGVVADAA
-490 QEAEAADVAPAEGQS
+490 QEAETADAASTEGRSSDVAMA
-505 SDAAMLKFFQ
+505 KFFK
-515 CAAQELRPYERYV
+515 CFVQELRPYERYV

-552 DEEES
+552 DEEEN

-574 AADRARAQDGDEN
+574 AADRARAQEGDEN

-607 VLAFFVADPAAT
+607 ALTFFVADPAAT

-627 ILPRSAIFTQE
+627 ILPRNAIFTQE
-638 ALAALP
+638 VLAALP
-644 PASECASASS
+644 PARG

>member
-11 DADREIYACITA
+11 DADREIHACIAA

-46 LDWVI
+46 LDWVMSE
-51 LVHGASMR
+51 HGASMR
-59 ARKQRVACITYT
+59 AKKQKVACITYT

-83 ANPLVH
+83 DDPLVH

-96 YWGITKTFQAD
+96 YWSIAKTFQAD
-107 IKIWLQNDIRRRI
+107 IKVWLQNDIRRRI
-120 SKLEKEFMNYGSR
+120 SELEEEFENYGSR
-133 VQQNTRD
+133 VRQTTRD
-140 RNKADQERHAKNL
+140 RNKADQERYARSL
-153 EALDHVRTFTYGKGS
+153 EAVANVRTFNYSVGS

-204 VFIDESQDTFAGVV
+204 VFIDESQDTFPGVV
-218 KSFKEVET
+218 KSFKGVEA

-247 GVGDIHLEDHWRSI
+247 GAGDIPLEDHWRAI

-285 GMEQI
+285 GMEQV
-290 RGLHERVDGELK
+290 RGLHERVDGDLK
-302 LVEGS
+302 PVEGS

-323 ARVRAWSAA
+323 ARVRAWNTAT
-332 ANNDERWTIP
+332 NNDQGWTTP
-342 DLAVKILVIVH
+342 DNAVKILVIVH

-370 DKTSDAMKQGMQD
+370 DKTSEAMKQGMQD

-392 LSFTLPIVAA
+392 LSFALPIVAA
-402 MNAGNEF
+402 VKAGNEF
-409 AVMNLL
+409 AAMNLL

-424 AALAG
+424 DALVG
-429 RRAASVLRELHA
+429 RRAADVLRELHA
-441 AVLKLVAMLDK
+441 AVLRLVAMLDE
-452 ADTTVGDIAIH
+452 ADTTLGDIALH
-463 LRDSGLF
+463 LRDAGLF
-470 EFDERYE
+470 GFDERYE

-482 VGDIGDVA
+482 VGGIGDVA
-490 QEAEAADVAPAEGQS
+490 QEAETAGAAPTEGRS
-505 SDAAMLKFFQ
+505 SDGAMLKFFG
-515 CAAQELRPYERYV
+515 CVAQELRPYERYV

-545 DRVVVVM
+545 DRVIVVM

-602 AKRGL
+602 ARRGL
-607 VLAFFVADPAAT
+607 VLTFFVADPAT
-619 VENVVASG
+619 IVENVVASG
-627 ILPRSAIFTQE
+627 ILPRSAVFKQE
-638 ALAALP
+638 ALTALP
-644 PASECASASS
+644 PANE

>member
-1 MSRRVDSPDT
+1 MH
-11 DADREIYACITA
+11 ACIAA

-46 LDWVI
+46 LDWVMSE
-51 LVHGASMR
+51 HGASMR
-59 ARKQRVACITYT
+59 AKKQKVACITYT

-83 ANPLVH
+83 DDPLVH

-96 YWGITKTFQAD
+96 YWSIAKTFQAD
-107 IKIWLQNDIRRRI
+107 IKVWLQNDISRRL
-120 SKLEKEFMNYGSR
+120 SELEEEFENYGSR
-133 VQQNTRD
+133 VRQTTRD
-140 RNKADQERHAKNL
+140 RNKADQERYTRSL
-153 EALDHVRTFTYGKGS
+153 EAVANVRTFNYGVGS

-204 VFIDESQDTFAGVV
+204 VFIDESQDTFPGVV
-218 KSFKEVET
+218 KSFKEVEA

-247 GVGDIHLEDHWRSI
+247 GAGDIPLEDHWRAI

-285 GMEQI
+285 GMEQV
-290 RGLHERVDGELK
+290 RGLHERVDGNLK
-302 LVEGS
+302 PVEGS

-323 ARVRAWSAA
+323 ARVRAWNTAT
-332 ANNDERWTIP
+332 NNDEGWTTP
-342 DLAVKILVIVH
+342 DNAVKILVIVH

-370 DKTSDAMKQGMQD
+370 DKTSEAMKQGMQD

-392 LSFTLPIVAA
+392 LSFALPIVVAVK
-402 MNAGNEF
+402 AGNEF
-409 AVMNLL
+409 AAMNLL

-424 AALAG
+424 DALVG
-429 RRAASVLRELHA
+429 RRAADVLRELHA
-441 AVLKLVAMLDK
+441 AVLRLVAMLDE
-452 ADTTVGDIAIH
+452 ADATVGDIALH
-463 LRDSGLF
+463 LRDAGLF
-470 EFDERYE
+470 GFDERYE

-482 VGDIGDVA
+482 VGGIGDVA
-490 QEAEAADVAPAEGQS
+490 QEAETAGAAPTEGRS
-505 SDAAMLKFFQ
+505 SDGAMLKFFG

-545 DRVVVVM
+545 DRVIVVM

-602 AKRGL
+602 ARRGL
-607 VLAFFVADPAAT
+607 VLTFFVADPAT
-619 VENVVASG
+619 IVENVVASG
-627 ILPRSAIFTQE
+627 ILPRSAVFKQE
-638 ALAALP
+638 ALTTLP
-644 PASECASASS
+644 PANE

>member
-1 MSRRVDSPDT
+1 MSRRIDSPDT
-11 DADREIYACITA
+11 DADREIYTCIAA

-46 LDWVI
+46 LDWVMSE
-51 LVHGASMR
+51 HGASMR
-59 ARKQRVACITYT
+59 AKKQKIACITYT

-83 ANPLVH
+83 DDPLIH

-96 YWGITKTFQAD
+96 YWSIAKTFQAD
-107 IKIWLQNDIRRRI
+107 IKVWLQNDIRRRI
-120 SKLEKEFMNYGSR
+120 SELEDEFKNYSSR
-133 VQQNTRD
+133 VRQATRD
-140 RNKADQERHAKNL
+140 RNKVDQERYARNL
-153 EALDHVRTFTYGKGS
+153 DAVAGTKTLNYGLGS

-173 ILGHEDILQL
+173 ILWHEDILQL

-204 VFIDESQDTFAGVV
+204 VFIDESQDAFPGVV
-218 KSFKEVET
+218 KSFKEVEA

-247 GVGDIHLEDHWRSI
+247 GAGDIPREDHWRAI

-285 GMEQI
+285 GMEQV
-290 RGLHERVDGELK
+290 RGLHERIDGELK
-302 LVEGS
+302 PVEGS
-307 ARMFVLPNTL
+307 ARMFILPNTL
-317 NRTEAL
+317 NRNEAL
-323 ARVRAWSAA
+323 ARVREWSAA
-332 ANNDERWTIP
+332 TNNDEGWRTP
-342 DLAVKILVIVH
+342 DIAVKILVNVH

-370 DKTSDAMKQGMQD
+370 DKTSEAMKQGMQD

-392 LSFTLPIVAA
+392 LSFALPIVAA
-402 MNAGNEF
+402 MKDGNEF
-409 AVMNLL
+409 AAMNLL

-424 AALAG
+424 GALTG
-429 RRAASVLRELHA
+429 RRAADVLRELRA
-441 AVLKLVAMLDK
+441 AVLQLVAMLDD
-452 ADTTVGDIAIH
+452 AGNTIGDMALH
-463 LRDSGLF
+463 LRDAGLF
-470 EFDERYE
+470 EFDERYG
-477 RVLGF
+477 RALGLNGN
-482 VGDIGDVA
+482 VADAA
-490 QEAEAADVAPAEGQS
+490 QEAEASEAAATERRS
-505 SDAAMLKFFQ
+505 SDAAMVKFFQ
-515 CAAQELRPYERYV
+515 CSTQELRPYECYV

-545 DRVVVVM
+545 ERVIVVM

-566 VFASADAR
+566 VFASAEAR

-602 AKRGL
+602 AQRGL
-607 VLAFFVADPAAT
+607 VLTFFVADPAIT
-619 VENVVASG
+619 LENVVASG
-627 ILPRSAIFTQE
+627 IRPRSAVFTQD
-638 ALAALP
+638 ALAA
-644 PASECASASS
+644 

>member
-11 DADREIYACITA
+11 DADREIHACITA

-46 LDWVI
+46 LDWVMSE
-51 LVHGASMR
+51 HGVNMR
-59 ARKQRVACITYT
+59 AKKQKVACITYT

-83 ANPLVH
+83 EDPLVH

-96 YWGITKTFQAD
+96 YWSIAKTFQVD
-107 IKIWLQNDIRRRI
+107 IKVWLQNDIRRRI
-120 SKLEKEFMNYGSR
+120 SELEEEFDNYGSR
-133 VQQNTRD
+133 VRQTTRD
-140 RNKADQERHAKNL
+140 RNKADQERYARSL
-153 EALDHVRTFTYGKGS
+153 EAVADVKTFSYGVGS

-173 ILGHEDILQL
+173 VLGHEDILQL

-204 VFIDESQDTFAGVV
+204 VFIDESQDTFPGVV
-218 KSFKEVET
+218 KSFKEVEV

-247 GVGDIHLEDHWRSI
+247 GAGDIPLEDHWRAI

-285 GMEQI
+285 GMEQV
-290 RGLHERVDGELK
+290 RGLHERVDGDLK
-302 LVEGS
+302 PVEGS

-323 ARVRAWSAA
+323 ARVRAWNAA
-332 ANNDERWTIP
+332 MDSDEDWTTP
-342 DLAVKILVIVH
+342 DNAVKILVIVH

-370 DKTSDAMKQGMQD
+370 DRTSEAMKQGMQD

-392 LSFTLPIVAA
+392 LSFALPIAA
-402 MNAGNEF
+402 AVKAGNEF
-409 AVMNLL
+409 AAMNLL

-424 AALAG
+424 QALVG
-429 RRAASVLRELHA
+429 RRAADVLRELHA
-441 AVLKLVAMLDK
+441 AVLRLVAMLDD
-452 ADTTVGDIAIH
+452 AGTTVGDIALH
-463 LRDSGLF
+463 LRDAGLF
-470 EFDERYE
+470 EFDQRYE

-482 VGDIGDVA
+482 VGGIDDVA
-490 QEAEAADVAPAEGQS
+490 QEAEAAGAAPTEGRS
-505 SDAAMLKFFQ
+505 SDGAMLKFFG
-515 CAAQELRPYERYV
+515 CSAQELWPYERYV
-528 SEGSPYATQHGV
+528 LEGSPYATQHGV

-545 DRVVVVM
+545 ERVIVVM

-566 VFASADAR
+566 VFASAEIR
-574 AADRARAQDGDEN
+574 TADRARAQDGDEN
-587 TWSRTLRLLY
+587 TGSRTLRLLY

-602 AKRGL
+602 AQRGL
-607 VLAFFVADPAAT
+607 VLTFFVADPAAIL
-619 VENVVASG
+619 ENVVASG
-627 ILPRSAIFTQE
+627 ILPRNAIFTQE
-638 ALAALP
+638 VLP
-644 PASECASASS
+644 PAL